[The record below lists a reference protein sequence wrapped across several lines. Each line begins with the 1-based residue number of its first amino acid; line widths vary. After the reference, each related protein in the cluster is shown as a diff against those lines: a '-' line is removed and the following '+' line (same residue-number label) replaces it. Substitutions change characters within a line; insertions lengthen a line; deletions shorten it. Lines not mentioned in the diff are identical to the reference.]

1 VAGLAT
7 TFGSGAMTNAIN
19 EIEDAEVILVI
30 GSNTTEAH
38 PQVARR
44 MLNAVDKGAKLIVI
58 DPRRTRLAECATLH
72 LALAP
77 GTDIPLLN
85 AMMRVILDE
94 SLADQLFIDMRTENF
109 AALRAMLYRLDLAEL
124 EAVTGV
130 LLEDIRRAAQLY
142 ARARRSVVCY
152 CLGIT
157 QHICGTANVQSIANL
172 AMLTGHVEKQFT
184 GVDPLRGQN
193 NVQGAC
199 DMGALPNVF
208 PGYQA
213 VDNRDYREK
222 FERVWQTRLPAA
234 PGLSLLDM
242 THSGA
247 CGPMRAMFIM
257 GENPLRSDPSLDRV
271 EETLTSLAFL
281 AVSDIFLTE
290 TAAHAHVVFPAASFA
305 EKTGTFTNTERRVQ
319 LVRQAIPPIGDCRTD
334 ADIIIALS
342 GRLGYAM
349 AYESTAEIMEEI
361 ALLAP
366 IYAGIRHD
374 RLRHS
379 WGLQWPC
386 WNTAHPGTPFLHK
399 YYFTRG
405 KGHFVP
411 NDHLPPAELPCQDF
425 PFLLNSGRI
434 YHHYHT
440 GSMTR
445 QSALL
450 NRECGEALLMIH
462 PADAARLKV
471 RGGDR
476 LCMASRRGAVEIKAE
491 ITDQV
496 AAGSVYT
503 NFHFGETPINRLT
516 IAAQDPVAQCPEF
529 KVCAVRLE
537 KL

>member
-1 VAGLAT
+1 MAGLAT

-38 PQVARR
+38 PQIARR
-44 MLNAVDKGAKLIVI
+44 MLDAVDKGAKLIVI

-72 LALAP
+72 LALKS

-94 SLADQLFIDMRTENF
+94 SLADHLFIDMRTENF
-109 AALRAMLYRLDLAEL
+109 AALRAMLYRLDLAEV
-124 EAVTGV
+124 EKITGV
-130 LLEDIRRAAQLY
+130 PLADIRRAAQFY
-142 ARARRSVVCY
+142 ARARRAVICY

-172 AMLTGHVEKQFT
+172 AMLTGHVEKEFT

-199 DMGALPNVF
+199 DMGALPNMF
-208 PGYQA
+208 PSYQA
-213 VDNRDYREK
+213 VDNGDYREK
-222 FERVWQTRLPAA
+222 FERVWQTRLPAT

-242 THSGA
+242 THG
-247 CGPMRAMFIM
+247 GPGGPIRAMFVM
-257 GENPLRSDPSLDRV
+257 GENPLRSDPSLTKV
-271 EETLTSLAFL
+271 EETLAGLEFL

-290 TAAHAHVVFPAASFA
+290 TAALAHVVFPAASFA
-305 EKTGTFTNTERRVQ
+305 EKSGTFTNTERRVQ
-319 LVRQAIPPIGDCRTD
+319 LVRQAIPPLGDCRTD

-342 GRLGYAM
+342 NRMGYAM

-374 RLRHS
+374 RLQNS

-386 WNTAHPGTPFLHK
+386 WNTTHPGTPFLHK

-411 NDHLPPAELPCQDF
+411 NDHVVPAELPCQDF
-425 PFLLNSGRI
+425 PFLFNSGRI

-440 GSMTR
+440 GTMTR

-450 NRECGEALLMIH
+450 NRECGEALLLIH
-462 PADAARLKV
+462 PDDAARLKV
-471 RGGDR
+471 RTGDR

-496 AAGSVYT
+496 AVGSVYT